1 MRQPLWNSPLWPWSI
16 FLTVASAI
24 VMMIYGSWLEKIT
37 PHAIVALE
45 LAGSA
50 TRTQQLFTAWGAD
63 GQRLAGFLLGFDFLF
78 IAAYSTSIALACLWA
93 QDGFNEQGWP
103 LAGLGGFL
111 AIAVPIGGL
120 FDSIENISLLNQLL
134 YGVSDGWALAAR
146 ILALSKF
153 VLVIAGMVFFA
164 LGALAN
170 RRPIVGLI
178 VGLIAVMI
186 ARPVIACL

>member
-1 MRQPLWNSPLWPWSI
+1 MI
-16 FLTVASAI
+16 
-24 VMMIYGSWLEKIT
+24 IYGAWLEKIT
-37 PHAIVALE
+37 PHAIVAWE

-50 TRTQQLFTAWGAD
+50 ARSQQLLNAWGTD
-63 GQRLAGFLLGFDFLF
+63 GQRLAGFLLGLDFLF

-111 AIAVPIGGL
+111 AIGVPIGGL

-134 YGVSDGWALAAR
+134 YGSSDGWALAAR
-146 ILALSKF
+146 IFALSKF
-153 VLVIAGMVFFA
+153 ALILAGLAFFA

-170 RRPIVGLI
+170 RRPVVGLI
-178 VGLIAVMI
+178 IGLITVMV